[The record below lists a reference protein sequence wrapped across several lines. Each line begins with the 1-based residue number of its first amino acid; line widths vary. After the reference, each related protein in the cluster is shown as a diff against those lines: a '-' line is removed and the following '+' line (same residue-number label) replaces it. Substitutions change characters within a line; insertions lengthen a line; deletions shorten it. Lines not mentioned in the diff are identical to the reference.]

1 MTSLISIRTEFKH
14 SCNFEEHT
22 IIMSRSWSDTL
33 RANLEAR
40 HHLYGDIMYVVKSAC
55 HEIMETHKSRQ
66 TESFYEKMLAC
77 HLYERGIPYMTQ
89 VDCFVQ
95 RGTTQVLVGR
105 LDMEIAHNTILEL
118 KVAPRVTSADKA
130 QLMKY
135 VRSKQAC
142 GMKLEHAAV
151 VCFRDDGNVE
161 IVEAEM
167 GISASGEASSDHK
180 I

>member
-1 MTSLISIRTEFKH
+1 MAQ
-14 SCNFEEHT
+14 
-22 IIMSRSWSDTL
+22 SWRDTL

-40 HHLYGDIMYVVKSAC
+40 HHLYGDIMHVVRIASK
-55 HEIMETHKSRQ
+55 EIMETHKSRQ
-66 TESFYEKMLAC
+66 TECFYEKMLAC

-95 RGTTQVLVGR
+95 RGTTQILVGR

-118 KVAPRVTSADKA
+118 KVAPRVTAADHA

-135 VRSKQAC
+135 VRAKRGC

-151 VCFRDDGNVE
+151 VCFRDDGTVE
-161 IVEAEM
+161 ILEARLGPSWMETVD
-167 GISASGEASSDHK
+167 SE
-180 I
+180 